1 MPSATPELL
10 TLLTIGLVQVVAVIS
25 PGPSFLITA
34 RTAVARSRANGVKV
48 ALGVGIGSAIWALA
62 ALLGLNVIFQAVPL
76 LFTAMKVLGALF
88 LVWLALQIFLH
99 ASDPVVLDGANGL
112 AIGSPFLKGLIT
124 QVSNPKAAVFFGS
137 IFVALLPSSVPIWMI
152 VALTVMT
159 ALNEIW
165 WFSIVALFFGAGPV
179 RQLYLRAKVWIDR
192 VTGAFLGLVGV
203 RLLWA
208 ARETA

>member
-1 MPSATPELL
+1 MQLATPELL

-34 RTAVARSRANGVKV
+34 RTAVAQSRLDGVKV
-48 ALGVGIGSAIWALA
+48 AFGVGAGSAIWAAA

-76 LFTAMKVLGALF
+76 LFTAMKIFGALF
-88 LVWLALQIFLH
+88 LVWIAFQIFIH
-99 ASDPVVLDGANGL
+99 ARDPVVLDGAQGEVT
-112 AIGSPFLKGLIT
+112 ASPFLKGLVT

-137 IFVALLPSSVPIWMI
+137 IFIALLPSAVPLWMI
-152 VALTVMT
+152 VALIVMT

-179 RQLYLRAKVWIDR
+179 RRFYIRAKIWIDR
-192 VTGAFLGLVGV
+192 VTGLFLGLLGV

-208 ARETA
+208 ARESA

>member
-1 MPSATPELL
+1 MRLATPELL

-34 RTAVARSRANGVKV
+34 RTAVAQSRADGVKV
-48 ALGVGIGSAIWALA
+48 ALGVGIGSAIWAMA

-76 LFTAMKVLGALF
+76 LFTTMKVLGALF
-88 LVWLALQIFLH
+88 LMWLAFQIFIH
-99 ASDPVVLDGANGL
+99 ARDAVVLDNAKGEMTTH
-112 AIGSPFLKGLIT
+112 PFLKGLVT

-137 IFVALLPSSVPIWMI
+137 IFIALLPSAVPLWMI
-152 VALTVMT
+152 VALIVMT

-179 RQLYLRAKVWIDR
+179 RRFYIRAKLWIDR
-192 VTGAFLGLVGV
+192 VTGAFLGLLGV

-208 ARETA
+208 ARESA